1 MSMQNQEER
10 NYDTVLE
17 GLLDFMRNI
26 PQPQLK
32 MINLPRYKLMLKTAA
47 QLTEMLKKATP
58 NGTIDVDVDPVFN
71 LGSVTV
77 ELDDLSVTN
86 PLAFANIICKADNFE
101 IYPLTNGKIRFD
113 ITFHSVLKT
122 IK

>member
-10 NYDTVLE
+10 NFDTVLE

-47 QLTEMLKKATP
+47 QLTEMLKT
-58 NGTIDVDVDPVFN
+58 
-71 LGSVTV
+71 
-77 ELDDLSVTN
+77 EQ
-86 PLAFANIICKADNFE
+86 
-101 IYPLTNGKIRFD
+101 
-113 ITFHSVLKT
+113 
-122 IK
+122 